1 VIENPGI
8 TFQMD
13 EIVGLVS
20 FSGFGNGSVQEVQC
34 ASSHRQRFARD
45 QFVFEVFLIGWIGT
59 GMDDHPVAREVVL
72 DDFHVD
78 SRAIDAIVRRHAY
91 GHSEHIAE
99 RVYYRLLR
107 MSDSPLVSVVMSVHN
122 ASAVVGQ
129 AIESILKQTFTNFEF
144 IIIDDGSTDG
154 SGDIVRK

>member
-1 VIENPGI
+1 
-8 TFQMD
+8 
-13 EIVGLVS
+13 
-20 FSGFGNGSVQEVQC
+20 
-34 ASSHRQRFARD
+34 
-45 QFVFEVFLIGWIGT
+45 
-59 GMDDHPVAREVVL
+59 MDDHPVAREVVL

-99 RVYYRLLR
+99 RVYYKLLR

-144 IIIDDGSTDG
+144 IIIDDGSTDNLRELLADINDARIKYYFFERVG
-154 SGDIVRK
+154 RGCGVRGASGDWIFKERGGSATESLIS